1 MARSGS
7 SRSSPPSSLALPVS
21 DAGGVVERRIAGL
34 TVRIDRLL
42 CVGFG
47 DCIDEA
53 PESFELDAEG
63 VVAFR
68 AEADAAGR
76 ERIVCACAACPVDAL
91 TVLDGEGRQL
101 AP

>member
-1 MARSGS
+1 M
-7 SRSSPPSSLALPVS
+7 S
-21 DAGGVVERRIAGL
+21 DVVERRLAGV

-53 PESFELDAEG
+53 PDSFEFDDEG
-63 VVAFR
+63 IAAFR
-68 AEADAAGR
+68 GESTADR
-76 ERIVCACAACPVDAL
+76 ELLVRACASCPVDAL
-91 TVLDGEGRQL
+91 TVVDDAGRQL

>member
-1 MARSGS
+1 M
-7 SRSSPPSSLALPVS
+7 S
-21 DAGGVVERRIAGL
+21 DVVERRLGGV

-53 PESFELDAEG
+53 PDSFEFDGDGIA
-63 VVAFR
+63 AFR
-68 AEADAAGR
+68 LESTADR
-76 ERIVCACAACPVDAL
+76 DRLVRACVSCPVDAL
-91 TVLDGEGRQL
+91 TVLDDDGRQL

>member
-1 MARSGS
+1 MTDV
-7 SRSSPPSSLALPVS
+7 L
-21 DAGGVVERRIAGL
+21 ERRVAGL

-53 PESFELDAEG
+53 PETFELDAEG
-63 VVAFR
+63 IASFR
-68 AEADAAGR
+68 ETREEPAGDR
-76 ERIVCACAACPVDAL
+76 LVRACDACPVDAL
-91 TVLDGEGRQL
+91 TVLDADGRQL

>member
-1 MARSGS
+1 
-7 SRSSPPSSLALPVS
+7 VS
-21 DAGGVVERRIAGL
+21 DAGGIVERRMGGL

-63 VVAFR
+63 MVAFR
-68 AEADAAGR
+68 SNAEAAVR
-76 ERIVCACAACPVDAL
+76 ERIVRACSACPVDAL
-91 TVLDGEGRQL
+91 TALDEDGRQL

>member
-1 MARSGS
+1 
-7 SRSSPPSSLALPVS
+7 VS
-21 DAGGVVERRIAGL
+21 DVVERRFGGL

-47 DCIDEA
+47 DCIDDA
-53 PESFELDAEG
+53 PEAFTLDDDG

-68 AEADAAGR
+68 ESATGTER
-76 ERIVCACAACPVDAL
+76 ERMVRACDACPVDAL
-91 TVLDGEGRQL
+91 TVLDEDGKQL

>member
-1 MARSGS
+1 M
-7 SRSSPPSSLALPVS
+7 S
-21 DAGGVVERRIAGL
+21 DAAGVVERRIAGL

-63 VVAFR
+63 VVVFR
-68 AEADAAGR
+68 EEAGAVDREEADAVDR
-76 ERIVCACAACPVDAL
+76 ERIVRACAACPVDAL

>member
-1 MARSGS
+1 M
-7 SRSSPPSSLALPVS
+7 S
-21 DAGGVVERRIAGL
+21 DGRGVVERRLAGL

-53 PESFELDAEG
+53 PEFFELDAEG
-63 VVAFR
+63 VAAFR
-68 AEADAAGR
+68 SDAAAVR
-76 ERIVCACAACPVDAL
+76 ERIVRACAACPVDAL
-91 TVLDGEGRQL
+91 TALDEDGRQL

>member
-1 MARSGS
+1 MT
-7 SRSSPPSSLALPVS
+7 
-21 DAGGVVERRIAGL
+21 DAGGSVERHIAGL
-34 TVRIDRLL
+34 IVRIDRLL

-53 PESFELDAEG
+53 PESFVLDDEG

-68 AEADAAGR
+68 AEPEAAGR
-76 ERIVCACAACPVDAL
+76 ERIVSACASCPVDAL
-91 TVLDGEGRQL
+91 TVLDEEGKQL

>member
-1 MARSGS
+1 
-7 SRSSPPSSLALPVS
+7 VT
-21 DAGGVVERRIAGL
+21 DAGGVDERRVAGL
-34 TVRIDRLL
+34 VVRIDRHL

-53 PESFELDAEG
+53 PESFELDGEG

-68 AEADAAGR
+68 AEAGAAGR
-76 ERIVCACAACPVDAL
+76 ERIVSACAACPVDAL
-91 TVLDGEGRQL
+91 TVFDETGRQL

>member
-1 MARSGS
+1 M
-7 SRSSPPSSLALPVS
+7 S
-21 DAGGVVERRIAGL
+21 DVVERRLAGL

-47 DCIDEA
+47 DCIDDA

-63 VVAFR
+63 IAAFR
-68 AEADAAGR
+68 DGAAATDR
-76 ERIVCACAACPVDAL
+76 ERIVRACDACPVDAL
-91 TVLDGEGRQL
+91 TALDEDGRQL